1 MELIGRKQE
10 QYVLQQLVSSDQSE
24 FAALY
29 GRRRVGKTFLVR
41 KFFKDGFAFYVSGLQ
56 KAPKREQMDNFN
68 SALSFYGKMP
78 YPKVNSWMEAFRQL
92 IHLLE
97 HSEKRGKKVVFI
109 DELPWMDTPRSGF
122 LTAIDFFW
130 NTWASAR
137 YDILFIACGSATSWI
152 VNKLLNNTGGLYN
165 RVTRRMHI
173 SPFNLGEC
181 EAFFKRK
188 KMAFDRK
195 SVIDAYMIFGGIPYY
210 LEMFEKGLS
219 VSQNIDNMLYKR
231 DAPLKNEF
239 AFLYASL
246 FRHAEN
252 HIKIVEA
259 LSLKRKGLTR
269 DEIIAATKI
278 SNGGGLS
285 MMLEELEQCDFIRRY
300 HSYGKSEQLA
310 LYQLVDFYSLYY
322 FNFLKNNKFNDENFW
337 TNYIDNAVR
346 RAWSGYAFE
355 QVCLAHLAQIKQKLG
370 ISGVLTNTRSWKSN
384 DSKTGA
390 QIDLVIE
397 RNDRVINLCEMKYA
411 DGQFVIDKEYDTNLR
426 NKREAFRA
434 ETRTTR
440 ALHLVMLTTYGLKH
454 NQYWGNIQREVTMDD
469 LF

>member
-41 KFFKDGFAFYVSGLQ
+41 KFFKDDFAFYVSGLQ